1 MDDNQK
7 DTDIS
12 EIYFVTMENLD
23 HYIEDDTLPQSDE
36 TIIERAQLDLRLARK
51 EDIASK
57 KRMLY
62 NNVFISLK
70 KIDAN
75 KDNFPYTLYLTASYE
90 RFTLDL
96 HYNEKELVESDITKL
111 DDFYNQ
117 LSKENKDKCIPL
129 YCLSLI
135 QYTDYLMNN
144 NDIENA
150 VDVATKIIT
159 IGKGFDDDN
168 TLLARCKAYSTIGS
182 LMFSI
187 QNFDQAKAYM
197 GEALQCILKTSD
209 QCTRKTNLT
218 ATLAF
223 NIGNVYFQ
231 SNELDYAEKCFQR
244 AINICRYE
252 DFEDKFEIWQYASN
266 YYAQLLVSRNQYTE
280 AIDEY
285 QKFIDETS
293 QYDDDYAINIKSEFL
308 YRIALI
314 NYKFLHNSDTAL
326 IYLNKAK
333 DETAK
338 AKDENSISGIKSTIQ
353 EFIDDLTK

>member
-1 MDDNQK
+1 MDNNQK

-12 EIYFVTMENLD
+12 EIYFVTMDNLE
-23 HYIEDDTLPQSDE
+23 HYIEDDTLSQSDE

-70 KIDAN
+70 KIDIN
-75 KDNFPYTLYLTASYE
+75 KDNFPYNLYLTASYE
-90 RFTLDL
+90 RLIFDL
-96 HYNEKELVESDITKL
+96 HYDANKLVESDITVL

-117 LSKENKDKCIPL
+117 LSKENKNKCTPL

-135 QYTDYLMNN
+135 KYTDYLMSI
-144 NDIENA
+144 NDIQKA

-187 QNFDQAKAYM
+187 QNFDQAKSCM
-197 GEALQCILKTSD
+197 GESLQCILKTSD
-209 QCTRKTNLT
+209 KCAEKTTLL

-223 NIGNVYFQ
+223 NLGNMYFQ
-231 SNELDYAEKCFQR
+231 TDEFDMAEKCFQR
-244 AINICRYE
+244 AINICKNE
-252 DFEDKFEIWQYASN
+252 DFDNKFEVWQYASN
-266 YYAQLLVSRNQYTE
+266 YYAQLLVSKGQYKE
-280 AIDEY
+280 AINKY
-285 QKFIDETS
+285 QEFIDDTT
-293 QYDDDYAINIKSEFL
+293 QYNDDYAINRKSEFL

-314 NYKFLHNSDTAL
+314 NYKFNYTNTAL
-326 IYLNKAK
+326 IYLNKAEE
-333 DETAK
+333 ETKK
-338 AKDENSISGIKSTIQ
+338 AKDKNSISGIKSTI
-353 EFIDDLTK
+353 EELIDDLK